1 MSQIG
6 SLGPSSFSF
15 FFFVC
20 LFSFSSFYKHMW
32 SSRGS
37 LTGVSPRHIFFF
49 LYIILFMIIVVSL
62 TLVTFHNSLNTI
74 INRVCTVN
82 SWPTQ
87 RRMSFGI
94 AAKTNKQKEWNII
107 CSKMELQNINCKF
120 LLTFCPLCLD
130 NYNFCTTSEKSLRK
144 FM

>member
-15 FFFVC
+15 FFLFVYF
-20 LFSFSSFYKHMW
+20 LFHLSINICGHQEGPWLVLAQDTF
-32 SSRGS
+32 
-37 LTGVSPRHIFFF
+37 FFF

-82 SWPTQ
+82 SWPIQ

-120 LLTFCPLCLD
+120 LLTCCPLCLD